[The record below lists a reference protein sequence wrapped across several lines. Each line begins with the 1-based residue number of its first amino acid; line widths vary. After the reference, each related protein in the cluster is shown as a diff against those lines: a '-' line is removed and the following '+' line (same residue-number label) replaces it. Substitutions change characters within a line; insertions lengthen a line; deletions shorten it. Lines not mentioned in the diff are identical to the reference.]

1 MNKTSAKILIIDD
14 NEDVLLSAKLLLKSF
29 ANVIHTEKDPSVI
42 PNLLQKETYDV
53 IFLDM
58 NFTQDMT
65 SGQEGFYWLTEIQKI
80 DPLAVVILI
89 TAFGDVEMAVK
100 ALKNGAVDFV
110 LKPWQNEKFIATF
123 TSALELR
130 KSRLELENLQ
140 SVQKQLSTDIDKS
153 FHDFIGD
160 SPEIK
165 QIFKTIKKVAVTD
178 ANVLILGENG
188 TGKEL
193 VARALHRQSDRK
205 DKPFIKVDIASI
217 HTSLFESELFGHIK
231 GAFTDAKENRAG
243 RFEIADGGTLF
254 LDEIGNLPI
263 DMQIKLLTVLE
274 NREVAR
280 VGSNKYKSIDIKLIC
295 ATNMDLHKII
305 SENKFRKDLFYRIN
319 TVEITIPPLRE
330 RVEDIPLLAEYFL
343 RIYKKKYNKPELGLS
358 PFAIE
363 KLQNFHWPGNV
374 RELKHTIEK
383 SVILSERNILLPN
396 DFILSA
402 SEQETDN
409 LNFNNYNLEETE
421 KNIIKKVLKSCN
433 GNITKAA
440 KQLGLTRTSLYRRME
455 KYNL

>member
-1 MNKTSAKILIIDD
+1 MNKTTAKILIIDD
-14 NEDVLLSAKLLLKSF
+14 NEDVLLSAKLLLKPF

-42 PNLLQKETYDV
+42 PSLLQKETYDV

-65 SGQEGFYWLTEIQKI
+65 SGQEGFYWLMEIQKI

-130 KSRLELENLQ
+130 KSRMELENLQ
-140 SVQKQLSTDIDKS
+140 SVQKQLTTDIDKS
-153 FHDFIGD
+153 FHDFIGE
-160 SPEIK
+160 SPQIK

-193 VARALHRQSDRK
+193 AARALHRQSDRK

-217 HTSLFESELFGHIK
+217 HASLFESELFGHTK

-254 LDEIGNLPI
+254 LDEIGNLPT

-295 ATNMDLHKII
+295 ATNMDLHKMI
-305 SENKFRKDLFYRIN
+305 SENNFRKDLFYRIN
-319 TVEITIPPLRE
+319 TVEITLPPLRE
-330 RVEDIPLLAEYFL
+330 RVSDIPLLAEYFL
-343 RIYKKKYNKPELGLS
+343 NIYKKKYNKTELELS
-358 PFAIE
+358 QQAME
-363 KLQNFHWPGNV
+363 KLQRFHWQGNV
-374 RELKHTIEK
+374 RELKHAIEK
-383 SVILSERNILLPN
+383 SVILSENNILLPN
-396 DFILSA
+396 DFILSGYK
-402 SEQETDN
+402 QEIDS
-409 LNFNNYNLEETE
+409 LNFNSYNLEETE
-421 KNIIKKVLKSCN
+421 NNIIKKVLKNCN

-440 KQLGLTRTSLYRRME
+440 KELGLTRTSLYRRME

>member
-1 MNKTSAKILIIDD
+1 MNKTSTKILIIDD
-14 NEDVLLSAKLLLKSF
+14 NEDVLLSAKLLLKPF

-42 PNLLQKETYDV
+42 PRLLQKETYDV

-65 SGQEGFYWLTEIQKI
+65 SGKEGFYWLTEIQKI
-80 DPLAVVILI
+80 DSLAVVILI

-130 KSRLELENLQ
+130 KSRLQLENLQ
-140 SVQKQLSTDIDKS
+140 SVQKQLSNDIDKN
-153 FHDFIGD
+153 FHDFIGE
-160 SPEIK
+160 SPQIK
-165 QIFKTIKKVAVTD
+165 QIFGTIKKVAVTD

-193 VARALHRQSDRK
+193 AARALHRQSDRK

-217 HTSLFESELFGHIK
+217 HTSLFESELFGHTK

-295 ATNMDLHKII
+295 ATNMDIHKMI

-319 TVEITIPPLRE
+319 TVEITLPPLRE
-330 RVEDIPLLAEYFL
+330 RIADIPLLAEYFL
-343 RIYKKKYNKPELGLS
+343 RIYKKKYNKPELELS
-358 PFAIE
+358 PLALE
-363 KLQNFHWPGNV
+363 KLQKFHWHGNV
-374 RELKHTIEK
+374 RELKHAIEK

-396 DFILSA
+396 DFILSG
-402 SEQETDN
+402 SECETDT
-409 LNFNNYNLEETE
+409 LNFNSYNLEETE
-421 KNIIKKVLKSCN
+421 KGIIKKVLKSCK

>member
-1 MNKTSAKILIIDD
+1 MNKTTAKILIIDD
-14 NEDVLLSAKLLLKSF
+14 NEDVLLSAKLLLKPF

-42 PNLLQKETYDV
+42 PSLLQKETYDV

-65 SGQEGFYWLTEIQKI
+65 SGQEGFYWLMEIQKI

-130 KSRLELENLQ
+130 KSRMELENLQ
-140 SVQKQLSTDIDKS
+140 SVQKQLTTDIDKS
-153 FHDFIGD
+153 FHDFIGE
-160 SPEIK
+160 SPQIK

-193 VARALHRQSDRK
+193 AARALHRQSDRK

-217 HTSLFESELFGHIK
+217 HASLFESELFGHTK

-254 LDEIGNLPI
+254 LDEIGNLPT

-295 ATNMDLHKII
+295 ATNMDLHKMI
-305 SENKFRKDLFYRIN
+305 SENNFRKDLFYRIN
-319 TVEITIPPLRE
+319 TVEITLPPLRE
-330 RVEDIPLLAEYFL
+330 RVSDIPLLAEYFL
-343 RIYKKKYNKPELGLS
+343 NIYKKKYNKTELELS
-358 PFAIE
+358 QQAME
-363 KLQNFHWPGNV
+363 KLQRFHWQGNV
-374 RELKHTIEK
+374 RELKHAIEK
-383 SVILSERNILLPN
+383 SVILSENNILLPN
-396 DFILSA
+396 DFILSGYK
-402 SEQETDN
+402 QEIDS
-409 LNFNNYNLEETE
+409 LNFNSYNLEETE
-421 KNIIKKVLKSCN
+421 KNIIKKVLKNCN

-440 KQLGLTRTSLYRRME
+440 KELGLTRTSLYRRME

>member
-1 MNKTSAKILIIDD
+1 MNKTAAKILIIDD
-14 NEDVLLSAKLLLKSF
+14 NEDVLLSAKLLLKPF
-29 ANVIHTEKDPSVI
+29 ADVIHTEKDPSVI
-42 PNLLQKETYDV
+42 HDLLQKETYDV

-58 NFTQDMT
+58 NFTLDMT

-160 SPEIK
+160 SPQIK
-165 QIFKTIKKVAVTD
+165 QIFKTINKVAVTD

-193 VARALHRQSDRK
+193 AARALHRQSDRK

-217 HTSLFESELFGHIK
+217 HTSLFESELFGHTK

-274 NREVAR
+274 TREVAR

-295 ATNMDLHKII
+295 ATNMDLHKMI

-319 TVEITIPPLRE
+319 TVEITLPPLRE
-330 RVEDIPLLAEYFL
+330 RITDISLLAEYFL
-343 RIYKKKYNKPELGLS
+343 RIYKKKYNKPALELS
-358 PFAIE
+358 PLALE

-396 DFILSA
+396 DFILSG
-402 SEQETDN
+402 SVQETDIA
-409 LNFNNYNLEETE
+409 NFNNYNLEETE
-421 KNIIKKVLKSCN
+421 KNIIEKVLKSCN

-440 KQLGLTRTSLYRRME
+440 KELGLTRTSLYRRMG

>member
-14 NEDVLLSAKLLLKSF
+14 NEDVLLSAKLLLKPF
-29 ANVIHTEKDPSVI
+29 AGVIHTEKNPSAI
-42 PNLLQKETYDV
+42 PDLLQKETYDV

-80 DPLAVVILI
+80 DPLVVVILI

-100 ALKNGAVDFV
+100 ALKKGAVDFV

-130 KSRLELENLQ
+130 KSRLQLANLQ
-140 SVQKQLSTDIDKS
+140 SVQKQLTTDIDKS
-153 FHDFIGD
+153 FNDFIGN
-160 SPEIK
+160 SPQIK

-193 VARALHRQSDRK
+193 VARALHRQSERK

-217 HTSLFESELFGHIK
+217 HPALFESELFGHIK
-231 GAFTDAKENRAG
+231 GAFTDAKDNRAG

-254 LDEIGNLPI
+254 LDEIGNLPVE
-263 DMQIKLLTVLE
+263 MQIKLLTVLE
-274 NREVAR
+274 TREVAR

-295 ATNMDLHKII
+295 ATNMDLHKMI
-305 SENKFRKDLFYRIN
+305 SENNFRKDLFYRIN
-319 TVEITIPPLRE
+319 TVEITLPPLRE

-343 RIYKKKYNKPELGLS
+343 RIYKKKYKKPELELS
-358 PFAIE
+358 PLAIE

-402 SEQETDN
+402 SGQETDN

-421 KNIIKKVLKSCN
+421 KNIIKKVLKNCN

>member
-295 ATNMDLHKII
+295 ATNMDLHKMI